1 MRCLYCAQR
10 AGIFRRTCAICAH
23 VAAVVD
29 RAGAE
34 VGLVGL
40 VDIFAAEG
48 LRREQVD
55 RVLDAEIGGNPTLR
69 DRMTSQM
76 ANLLM
81 RNLGMPGRQSPEDVQ
96 RVRMNMATG
105 EGEGVIGRAGEVDSD
120 RRKRLSRIPVSAII
134 KAEERRPD
142 GY

>member
-1 MRCLYCAQR
+1 MRCLYCSQR
-10 AGIFRRTCAICAH
+10 AGIFRSTCATCAH
-23 VAAVVD
+23 VISVVD

-48 LRREQVD
+48 LRRDQVD

-96 RVRMNMATG
+96 RVRLNMSAGTG
-105 EGEGVIGRAGEVDSD
+105 EGTAGPGEKPPGS
-120 RRKRLSRIPVSAII
+120 
-134 KAEERRPD
+134 
-142 GY
+142 G

>member
-1 MRCLYCAQR
+1 MRCLYCSQR
-10 AGIFRRTCAICAH
+10 AGLLKRTCAVCAH
-23 VAAVVD
+23 VVDVVE

-34 VGLVGL
+34 VGLIGL

-81 RNLGMPGRQSPEDVQ
+81 RSLGMPGRQSPEDVR
-96 RVRMNMATG
+96 RVRLNIAAGAG
-105 EGEGVIGRAGEVDSD
+105 EGTAGPDA
-120 RRKRLSRIPVSAII
+120 KPPGSA
-134 KAEERRPD
+134 
-142 GY
+142 

>member
-1 MRCLYCAQR
+1 MRCIYCSQR
-10 AGIFRRTCAICAH
+10 AGLLKRTCGICAH
-23 VAAVVD
+23 VIAVVD

-55 RVLDAEIGGNPTLR
+55 RVLDAEIAGQPTLR

-76 ANLLM
+76 ANVLM
-81 RNLGMPGRQSPEDVQ
+81 RNLGMPGRQSPDDVR
-96 RVRMNMATG
+96 RVRLNMASGPG
-105 EGEGVIGRAGEVDSD
+105 EGTAASGASQTGQPAENSSGLAE
-120 RRKRLSRIPVSAII
+120 AID
-134 KAEERRPD
+134 ER
-142 GY
+142 

>member
-1 MRCLYCAQR
+1 MRCLYCSQY
-10 AGIFRRTCAICAH
+10 AGLFKRTCTVCAH
-23 VAAVVD
+23 VVDVVE

-55 RVLDAEIGGNPTLR
+55 RVLDAEIGENPTLR

-81 RNLGMPGRQSPEDVQ
+81 RNLGMPGRQSPEDVR
-96 RVRMNMATG
+96 RVRLNIAAGAG
-105 EGEGVIGRAGEVDSD
+105 EGTAGPGDKPPGSV
-120 RRKRLSRIPVSAII
+120 
-134 KAEERRPD
+134 
-142 GY
+142 

>member
-1 MRCLYCAQR
+1 MAAKLQAVVPNPREAHMRCVYCDQP
-10 AGIFRRTCAICAH
+10 AGIFRRTCAVCAH

-55 RVLDAEIGGNPTLR
+55 RVLDAQLGGNPTLR

-96 RVRMNMATG
+96 RVRMNMVAG
-105 EGEGVIGRAGEVDSD
+105 AGEGVIGGSGKPLLQSE
-120 RRKRLSRIPVSAII
+120 
-134 KAEERRPD
+134 
-142 GY
+142 GNG

>member
-1 MRCLYCAQR
+1 MRCLYCSQR
-10 AGIFRRTCAICAH
+10 AGLFRSKCAICAH
-23 VAAVVD
+23 VISVVD

-55 RVLDAEIGGNPTLR
+55 RVLDAEIGDQPTLR
-69 DRMTSQM
+69 DRMTAQM

-81 RNLGMPGRQSPEDVQ
+81 RNLGMPGRQSPEDV
-96 RVRMNMATG
+96 RRIRRNMAAGTG
-105 EGEGVIGRAGEVDSD
+105 EGTAG
-120 RRKRLSRIPVSAII
+120 
-134 KAEERRPD
+134 PD
-142 GY
+142 EKPPGSE

>member
-1 MRCLYCAQR
+1 MRCLYCSQR
-10 AGIFRRTCAICAH
+10 AGIFKSTCTICAH
-23 VAAVVD
+23 VISVVD

-34 VGLVGL
+34 VGLIGL

-55 RVLDAEIGGNPTLR
+55 RVLDAEIGENPTLR

-81 RNLGMPGRQSPEDVQ
+81 RNLGMPGRQSPEDVR

-105 EGEGVIGRAGEVDSD
+105 SGEGVIGGDGKPPMRS
-120 RRKRLSRIPVSAII
+120 
-134 KAEERRPD
+134 EEN
-142 GY
+142 G